1 MSTQLQELSQQFEA
15 RFRQLVPFEQ
25 EPRNLYEPCAY
36 LLQLG
41 GKRIRPVLCLM
52 AAQAFDAAQEDAYHI
67 AAAIELF
74 HNFTLIHDDIMDKAP
89 LRRGFATVH
98 AKYGLPTG
106 ILSGDVMFIYAYQ
119 LLVKNKQ
126 QPLALVEL
134 FNKTAIEVC
143 EGQQWDMDFENRE
156 DVSIEAY
163 LEMIRLKTSVLLAA
177 SLQMGAMVGSATKE
191 QASSLYHFGI
201 QLGLAFQLQD
211 DYLDAFGEVAKL
223 GKQKGGDIQANKKTY
238 LLLKAIALGN
248 EEQKNQIQ
256 QFLNSNAEDKV
267 MQMLSLFEATKAKEA
282 CKELIQQYTQAAFD
296 SLDRLSIDASKK
308 ESFIQITN
316 YLLNREH

>member
-1 MSTQLQELSQQFEA
+1 MSTQLQELSQQFET

-52 AAQAFDAAQEDAYHI
+52 AAQAFDADQEDAYHI

-89 LRRGFATVH
+89 LRRGFETVH
-98 AKYGLPTG
+98 AKYGLATG
-106 ILSGDVMFIYAYQ
+106 ILSGDVMFIYAYE
-119 LLVKNKQ
+119 LLIKSKQ
-126 QPLALVEL
+126 QPLGLLAL

-143 EGQQWDMDFENRE
+143 EGQQWDMDFEQRA
-156 DVSIEAY
+156 DVSIDAY

-177 SLQMGAMVGSATKE
+177 SLQMGAMAGKASKE
-191 QASSLYHFGI
+191 QAAAFYNFGI

-238 LLLKAIALGN
+238 LLLKALELAN
-248 EEQKNQIQ
+248 EEQKNQIEALLQ
-256 QFLNSNAEDKV
+256 STAEDKV
-267 MQMLSLFEATKAKEA
+267 AQMLSLFEATKAKDA
-282 CKELIQQYTQAAFD
+282 CKTLMQHYTQAAFD
-296 SLDRLSIDASKK
+296 SLESLSIAPHKK
-308 ESFIQITN
+308 EPFIQVTN